1 MDHKNSRSDLL
12 HRNVWIKLNFEL
24 IFYTWKKLRIIQN
37 LNTLKKQ
44 RKKEIIVKIKIRS
57 CRWFYIL
64 PLNTWYRSH
73 VLLSTMVS
81 F

>member
-57 CRWFYIL
+57 CHWFYIL

>member
-1 MDHKNSRSDLL
+1 MDHKNSRSDVL
-12 HRNVWIKLNFEL
+12 HRNVRIKLNFEL

-37 LNTLKKQ
+37 LKLKKQ

-57 CRWFYIL
+57 CPWFYIL
-64 PLNTWYRSH
+64 PLNPWYRSH
-73 VLLSTMVS
+73 VLLSSMVS